1 MTTPANN
8 TPRGV
13 TIEEIATVASGEA
26 GPALEARVQEAAM
39 RDTRV
44 AQTLS
49 SFLRIIDAMD
59 GDVLNEPPAEALAQA
74 KALGARLH
82 ARRAPS
88 SSPSLASCSTA
99 PVRSCWS
106 G

>member
-49 SFLRIIDAMD
+49 SFLRI
-59 GDVLNEPPAEALAQA
+59 
-74 KALGARLH
+74 
-82 ARRAPS
+82 
-88 SSPSLASCSTA
+88 
-99 PVRSCWS
+99 
-106 G
+106 